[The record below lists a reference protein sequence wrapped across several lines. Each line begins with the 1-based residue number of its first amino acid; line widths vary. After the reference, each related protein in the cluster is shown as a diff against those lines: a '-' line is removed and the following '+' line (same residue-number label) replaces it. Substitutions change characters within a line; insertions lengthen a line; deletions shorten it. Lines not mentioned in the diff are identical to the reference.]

1 MTVLRYEFLNFAANG
16 GAAGGYL
23 AMPAEG
29 GPHPGVIVIQEWW
42 GLNPNICDIANR
54 LAAEG
59 YAALAPDLFN
69 GELTREPDVAQKLMM
84 KLQEPDALA
93 VMNGAVAALQARDDV
108 DADRIGAT
116 GFCLG
121 GGMTLL
127 LAMHNPAIK
136 AAAPFYGTPGQG
148 MGAAAGIAAA
158 VEGFFA
164 GKDDWVDA
172 EAVETIRSALAEHG
186 VRHNINVY
194 ENSEHGFFNDT
205 NPGAHDPQAAA
216 DAWQK
221 LTTFFAAELKP

>member
-1 MTVLRYEFLNFAANG
+1 MTVLRYEFVNFAANG
-16 GAAGGYL
+16 GNAGGYL

-93 VMNGAVAALQARDDV
+93 VMNGAVAALQARPDV

-136 AAAPFYGTPGQG
+136 AAAPFYGIPGQG
-148 MGAAAGIAAA
+148 MGEAANIAAA

-164 GKDDWVDA
+164 GKDDWVNA
-172 EAVETIRSALAEHG
+172 EAVESIRSALAENG

-194 ENSEHGFFNDT
+194 QNSEHGFFNDT
-205 NPGAHDPQAAA
+205 NPGVHDPEAAE
-216 DAWQK
+216 DAWEK
-221 LTTFFAAELKP
+221 LTTFFAAELKI

>member
-1 MTVLRYEFLNFAANG
+1 MTVLRYEFLNYAANG
-16 GAAGGYL
+16 GNAGGYL

-54 LAAEG
+54 LATEG

-69 GELTREPDVAQKLMM
+69 GELTREPDIAQKLMM

-93 VMNGAVAALQARDDV
+93 VMNGAVAALQAREDV

-127 LAMHNPAIK
+127 LAMHNPAVK

-148 MGAAAGIAAA
+148 MGAAAGITAA

-172 EAVETIRSALAEHG
+172 EAVETIRSALAGAG
-186 VRHNINVY
+186 VRHNINLY

-205 NPGAHDPQAAA
+205 NPGAHDPEAAQ

-221 LTTFFAAELKP
+221 LTAFFAAELKT